1 MVGLLL
7 LAGGQSR
14 RMGRDKARLHGGVR
28 RILHE
33 AKAAGLSP
41 RIVLAGPAPRGAD
54 LQRDGW
60 LDEADAVIDDP
71 THATCLH
78 DVLVEVLDGQLP
90 SMIMTPCD
98 AILVDRAMFNRLV
111 VMGVGVPLDDEG
123 RRQVLFSHLPEG
135 WVAAPNVDRRTEPL
149 FKALKGHAFGTE
161 GVKLRTVNTPEDVAA
176 MPSFQAGRVE
186 GNGS

>member
-1 MVGLLL
+1 
-7 LAGGQSR
+7 
-14 RMGRDKARLHGGVR
+14 MGRDKARMYGGVR

-41 RIVLAGPAPRGAD
+41 RIVLAGPAPRGTD

-71 THATCLH
+71 AHATCLH
-78 DVLVEVLDGQLP
+78 DVLVEVLDGHLP
-90 SMIMTPCD
+90 SMILTPCD
-98 AILVDRAMFNRLV
+98 AVSVDEAVFNRLV
-111 VMGVGVPLDDEG
+111 AMGVGVPLDNEG

-135 WVAAPNVDRRTEPL
+135 WIAAPNADRRTEPL
-149 FKALKGHAFGTE
+149 FKALKGHALGTE
-161 GVKLRTVNTPEDVAA
+161 GVKLRTVNTPEEVVA

-186 GNGS
+186 GNGP

>member
-28 RILHE
+28 RILRE

-54 LQRDGW
+54 LKRDGW
-60 LDEADAVIDDP
+60 LDEADDIIDDP
-71 THATCLH
+71 EEATCLH
-78 DVLVEVLDGQLP
+78 DVLVAVLNGHLP
-90 SMIMTPCD
+90 PMILTPCD
-98 AILVDRAMFNRLV
+98 AVSVDQAMFTRLV
-111 VMGVGVPLDDEG
+111 SMGAGVPLDEEG

-135 WVAAPNVDRRTEPL
+135 WVAAPNAQRRTEAL
-149 FKALKGHAFGTE
+149 FEALEDHGLGTE
-161 GVKLRTVNTPEDVAA
+161 GVKLRTVNTPEEWAA
-176 MPSFQAGRVE
+176 MPSVQPGRVD
-186 GNGS
+186 GNGP

>member
-28 RILHE
+28 RILQE

-41 RIVLAGPAPRGAD
+41 RIVLAGPAPRGAE

-60 LDEADAVIDDP
+60 LDEADEVIDDP
-71 THATCLH
+71 EHASCLH
-78 DVLVEVLDGQLP
+78 DVLVAVLNGHFP
-90 SMIMTPCD
+90 PMILTPCD
-98 AILVDRAMFNRLV
+98 AVSVDQAMFNRLV
-111 VMGVGVPLDDEG
+111 SMGAGVPLDDEG

-135 WVAAPNVDRRTEPL
+135 WVAAPNAERRAEPM
-149 FKALKGHAFGTE
+149 FVALKGHDLGAE
-161 GVKLRTVNTPEDVAA
+161 GAKLRTVNTPEEWAA
-176 MPSFQAGRVE
+176 MPSFQPRRID

>member
-14 RMGRDKARLHGGVR
+14 RMGQDKARLHGGVR

-41 RIVLAGPAPRGAD
+41 RIVLAGPVPRGAE
-54 LQRDGW
+54 LQREGW
-60 LDEADAVIDDP
+60 LDEAEAVIDDP
-71 THATCLH
+71 ADATCLH
-78 DVLVEVLDGQLP
+78 DVLVEVLDGRLP
-90 SMIMTPCD
+90 SMILTPCD
-98 AILVDRAMFNRLV
+98 AVSVDQAMFNRLV
-111 VMGVGVPLDDEG
+111 AMGVGVPLDDEG

-135 WVAAPNVDRRTEPL
+135 YIAAPNESRRTEPL
-149 FKALKGHAFGTE
+149 FKALKGHALGEE
-161 GVKLRTVNTPEDVAA
+161 GVKLRTVNTPEDLAA

-186 GNGS
+186 GNGP

>member
-14 RMGRDKARLHGGVR
+14 RMGRDKARLRGGVR

-54 LQRDGW
+54 LQGDGW

-71 THATCLH
+71 AHAKCLH
-78 DVLVEVLDGQLP
+78 DVLVEILDGHLP
-90 SMIMTPCD
+90 SMILTPCD
-98 AILVDRAMFNRLV
+98 AVSVDRDMFNLLV
-111 VMGVGVPLDDEG
+111 SMGVGVPLDDED

-135 WVAAPNVDRRTEPL
+135 WVAAPNAGRRTEPL
-149 FKALKGHAFGTE
+149 FKALKGHPLGMK

-176 MPSFQAGRVE
+176 MPSFQAGRGE

>member
-28 RILHE
+28 RILDE

-60 LDEADAVIDDP
+60 LGEADAVIDDP
-71 THATCLH
+71 AHATCLH
-78 DVLVEVLDGQLP
+78 DVLVEVLDGHLP
-90 SMIMTPCD
+90 SMILTPCD
-98 AILVDRAMFNRLV
+98 AVLVDQAVFSRLV
-111 VMGVGVPLDDEG
+111 AMGVGVPLDDEG

-135 WVAAPNVDRRTEPL
+135 WVASPNSGQRTEPL
-149 FKALKGHAFGTE
+149 FKALKGHALGPE
-161 GVKLRTVNTPEDVAA
+161 GVKLRTVNTPEDLAA
-176 MPSFQAGRVE
+176 MPSFQVGRVE